1 MLHRLLFLGILVGLI
16 AVAVWDI
23 ARRNPQLWQNLGRP
37 SPKRGP
43 RPGPRLAPPA
53 DPAGNV
59 LSFGR
64 PPHEVLG
71 VPREASRDQIEEAYA
86 QRLEDYRPD
95 KLAGM
100 DAELQALAER
110 RTRELRRAYEDML
123 DRLS

>member
-1 MLHRLLFLGILVGLI
+1 MGHRPAQPAALAEPGP
-16 AVAVWDI
+16 AVAQAGAPAGPPARA
-23 ARRNPQLWQNLGRP
+23 ARR
-37 SPKRGP
+37 
-43 RPGPRLAPPA
+43 PGWERALLRAPA
-53 DPAGNV
+53 
-59 LSFGR
+59 
-64 PPHEVLG
+64 HEVLG
-71 VPREASRDQIEEAYA
+71 VPREASRDQIGGLP

>member
-16 AVAVWDI
+16 AVAVWI

-37 SPKRGP
+37 SPKGP
-43 RPGPRLAPPA
+43 PAGPRLAPPA

-71 VPREASRDQIEEAYA
+71 VPGGSRDQIEAYA
-86 QRLEDYRPD
+86 QQLEDYRGQWP
-95 KLAGM
+95 AWTPSS
-100 DAELQALAER
+100 R
-110 RTRELRRAYEDML
+110 RSPSAPRELRRAYEDML